1 MTQGSY
7 VEKEFTRD
15 TTYIEDRITS
25 DGSSDWPVEP
35 GRYRLVV
42 SRACPWANRTLI
54 VRRLL
59 GLEDAISLG
68 IAGPT
73 QLFHKGRIAQHPAD
87 AGKRLQMLGAAGFGP
102 ATPQPGHEVDE
113 GDL

>member
-25 DGSSDWPVEP
+25 DGSSEWPVEP

-42 SRACPWANRTLI
+42 SLSLI
-54 VRRLL
+54 H
-59 GLEDAISLG
+59 I
-68 IAGPT
+68 
-73 QLFHKGRIAQHPAD
+73 
-87 AGKRLQMLGAAGFGP
+87 
-102 ATPQPGHEVDE
+102 
-113 GDL
+113 